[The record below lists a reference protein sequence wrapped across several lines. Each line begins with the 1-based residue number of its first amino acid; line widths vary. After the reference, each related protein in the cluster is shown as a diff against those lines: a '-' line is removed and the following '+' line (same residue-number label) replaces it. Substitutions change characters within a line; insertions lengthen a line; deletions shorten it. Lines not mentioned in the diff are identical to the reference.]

1 MTGPSNFRVDP
12 SLDLGRRARE
22 QPGQGAAVGPAEGW
36 DAHVHVF
43 DGRPVPAA
51 HYQPGPY
58 PLARLQAGAA
68 AAGVGRFLLVQ
79 PSVYGRDN
87 SLLLGVLRSAP
98 GRHRA
103 VVVLQ
108 GDEPDAVLDGMAD
121 AGVRG
126 VRINAVSPQGSD
138 ESVLGLLAPR
148 LRARG
153 WFVQWY
159 VPSVQLARVA
169 ALSAQLGLVAV
180 LDHLAGLTAAAWAD
194 ASGRDTAGIGAALS
208 QLADQGAWLKLSGWY
223 RLSAAPPYDSLLP
236 MIAALH
242 RRFDGRCV
250 WGSDWPHTRF
260 MEPGAAGAVPT
271 YSSLLSPLHAALG
284 GDAAAAVLHTSP
296 TALLG

>member
-1 MTGPSNFRVDP
+1 MTDSSDRRLGPSPD
-12 SLDLGRRARE
+12 LDHRE
-22 QPGQGAAVGPAEGW
+22 HEWPVLSAEAGPASGW

-43 DGRPVPAA
+43 DGRPVPGA
-51 HYQPGPY
+51 HYQPGRY
-58 PLARLQAGAA
+58 PLDQLQGDAA

-79 PSVYGRDN
+79 PSVYRSDN
-87 SLLLGVLRSAP
+87 SLLLAALRSAP

-108 GDEPDAVLDGMAD
+108 GDESDAELDEMSE

-126 VRINAVSPQGSD
+126 VRINAVSPQGSGL
-138 ESVLGLLAPR
+138 SVPGWLAPR
-148 LRARG
+148 LRDRG
-153 WFVQWY
+153 WFVEWY
-159 VPSVQLARVA
+159 VAPTQLAQVA
-169 ALSAQLGLVAV
+169 ALSSQLGLVAV
-180 LDHLAGLTAAAWAD
+180 LDHLAGLTAAEWAN
-194 ASGRDTAGIGAALS
+194 ASGRDTHGIAAALS
-208 QLADQGAWLKLSGWY
+208 RLADQGAWLKLSGWY

-260 MEPGAAGAVPT
+260 MEPGAAGQVPP

-284 GDAAAAVLHTSP
+284 GVAAAAVLHTAP